1 MTKPAA
7 MNTKQTSQ
15 SAKNETRTRGPK
27 SDQPD
32 WMVDP
37 KKAAMKRARS
47 RNLRGCYSTAVI
59 IFIAVIVVA
68 LIYVTVRQ

>member
-1 MTKPAA
+1 MTKNA
-7 MNTKQTSQ
+7 KQTNTV
-15 SAKNETRTRGPK
+15 KKETRPRGPK

-37 KKAAMKRARS
+37 KKAAMKRAKN

-59 IFIAVIVVA
+59 IFIAVVVVA
-68 LIYVTVRQ
+68 LIYVTIRQ